1 MTPRAT
7 MRAVLDTN
15 VLLDWL
21 VFRNPEIDPLVTA
34 LQARQVEWVATHAMR
49 TELDRVLGY
58 PAVAARQP
66 DATAIDAAW
75 QAHAVILEA
84 APRAPMRC
92 RDDDDQKFID
102 LAVAARAR
110 WLITKDRDLL
120 RLSKRALAWGV
131 RVAPTSA
138 WQLTEGG

>member
-1 MTPRAT
+1 MTPNVT
-7 MRAVLDTN
+7 VRAVLDTN

-21 VFRNPEIDPLVTA
+21 VFRNPEIDPLVSA
-34 LQARQVEWVATHAMR
+34 LHTRQLEWVATHAMR
-49 TELDRVLGY
+49 VELDRVLGY
-58 PAVAARQP
+58 TAVAARLP
-66 DATAIDAAW
+66 DTAAIDAAW
-75 QAHAVILEA
+75 QAHAVMLDS

-138 WQLTEGG
+138 WQLIEAD

>member
-1 MTPRAT
+1 MTPSAPV
-7 MRAVLDTN
+7 RAVLDTN

-21 VFRNPEIDPLVTA
+21 VFRNPEIDPLVMA
-34 LQARQVEWVATHAMR
+34 LQAREMEWVTTHEMR

-58 PAVAARQP
+58 AAVAARQP
-66 DATAIDAAW
+66 DMAAIDAAW
-75 QAHAVILEA
+75 QAHAVMLTP

-102 LAVAARAR
+102 LAVAARAH

-120 RLSKRALAWGV
+120 RLSKRALTWGI

-138 WQLTEGG
+138 WQPLPLG